1 MMKKFFVV
9 MGVVA
14 LSLAAVGCNS
24 EKKAQTSGVPAEV
37 ENIDLKKYGVK
48 KDAELDKVSYAVGA
62 NIGLQLRFAM
72 TDFGFDN
79 TLFLKYM
86 LEMFERGEIDQEAM
100 AKDQQRSME
109 FQYNRFLPYA
119 QAKRQREYSERP
131 DTLPALPAIY
141 NAEFTKSEMTGIVGR
156 MMGASLVE
164 LKDDIDINWVVEG
177 FREALKVSSEENIFN
192 ELRMTQEEMT
202 TEMVNLQMEMRRRAM
217 EEHTRKAEENAVASA
232 KWLAEVEM
240 MEGVQKTESGLLYRI
255 DRKGSDVKATADTD
269 VVEVNYEGKTRD
281 GKIFDSSYERGES
294 IEFALN
300 RVIKGW
306 TEGMKLVGEGGQ
318 ITLWIPAEIA
328 YGERGAGENIGPNEA
343 LEFKVELIKVT
354 R

>member
-1 MMKKFFVV
+1 MKKFFVV

-48 KDAELDKVSYAVGA
+48 KDAELDKVSYTVGA
-62 NIGLQLRFAM
+62 NIGLQMRFGM

-79 TLFLKYM
+79 TLFMKYM

-109 FQYNRFLPYA
+109 FQYSRFLPYA
-119 QAKRQREYSERP
+119 QAKRQREYSDRP
-131 DTLPALPAIY
+131 DTLPALPAIF
-141 NAEFTKSEMTGIVGR
+141 NDEFTKTEMTGIVGR
-156 MMGASLVE
+156 MMGASLID

-177 FREALKVSSEENIFN
+177 IREAQKVSSEENAFK
-192 ELRMTQEEMT
+192 ELRMTQEEMA
-202 TEMVNLQMEMRRRAM
+202 TEMMNLQMEMRRRAM
-217 EEHTRKAEENAVASA
+217 EEHARKAEENAAASA

-255 DRKGSDVKATADTD
+255 DREGSDVKATADTD